1 MCLLHYLLLRLLCLL
16 GLSNRL
22 WLLWP
27 LRGLSSLLNRLS
39 RGLGLLSSSDNV
51 GFLNNLFEYGVYT
64 IKVHLSLANTS
75 NFHSS
80 VKMPNAA

>member
-1 MCLLHYLLLRLLCLL
+1 MCLLHYLLLRLLGLL

-27 LRGLSSLLNRLS
+27 LRSLGSLLNRLS

-75 NFHSS
+75 NFHTS